1 MSRARRRRFLFL
13 LVTLSASA
21 EARAG
26 SDAGSQQ
33 AALPSDTESR
43 TIAALSDGVDG
54 LVADAIAQGKLPG
67 CVVAIGNVD
76 RVLFEKAYGS
86 RALVPEREAMTEDTI
101 FDLAS
106 LTKPVA
112 TAMSILVLADR
123 GKLDLDGSA
132 ARYVPEFRGHG
143 KERIT
148 LRQLLTHVS
157 GLPVETPLSDFEH
170 GRAVALARILALSPK
185 SAPGERFLYS
195 DVGFLV
201 LEEVVR
207 RVTGSDLATFA
218 QATVFSPLGMRSTG
232 FSPAAALRARTAPT
246 EKRKD
251 LWMRG
256 EVHDP
261 RAFRLGGVAGH
272 AGLFSTAGDLAR
284 FARMILGGGAL
295 DGARVL
301 SPAMLGKMLAP
312 HDVPGG
318 IRALGWD
325 VQSSYSSTR
334 GLSLS
339 RRAVG
344 HTGYTGT
351 SLWIDPER
359 NLFVLFL
366 SNRVHPDGK
375 GAVLP
380 LAAAIATLAGSTL
393 SPAPGAPPGFALG
406 VDVLAAQGFAALR
419 GLRIALLTNDSARA
433 RDGRRTTDV
442 LAARR
447 DFSLVALLGP
457 EHGLGAVRDERIED
471 GIDGKTG
478 LPVASLYGGALS
490 PRRGDSP
497 GPRPVTLPPDIDAV
511 VVDLPDVGARFFTYA
526 STVHSVLRAAAQRG
540 LEVIVLDRPNPIGA
554 SEVSGP
560 VLKTSEASAVNH
572 FPLPVRHGM
581 TLAELAEMMDAD
593 EHLGTRLQVV
603 RMAGYDRRAYLD
615 QLGLPFWPPSPNL
628 HNLDQVML
636 YPGTAL
642 LESTN
647 VSVGRG
653 TDMPFEVVGAPWI
666 ARVRLAAELD
676 QGGLAGVTFEPT
688 TFTPQANPYRGRLC
702 HGVRL
707 RISDRTRFDPVRT
720 GLAIAIALRKL
731 HAASWD
737 DSRLRRMLG
746 DPAVARAVHD
756 GRTLGDT
763 EALYKEELDLFR
775 SKRAKYL
782 LYP

>member
-1 MSRARRRRFLFL
+1 MPHPRLVL
-13 LVTLSASA
+13 LLLTFAHATEVSAGVGDSLV
-21 EARAG
+21 EFG
-26 SDAGSQQ
+26 
-33 AALPSDTESR
+33 
-43 TIAALSDGVDG
+43 DGVDR
-54 LVADAIAQGKLPG
+54 LVGEAIAQGKLPG
-67 CVVAIGNVD
+67 CVVAIGNAD
-76 RVLFEKAYGS
+76 RVLYQKAFGS

-101 FDLAS
+101 FDVAS

-112 TAMSILVLADR
+112 TAMSILALADR
-123 GKLDLDGSA
+123 GRLDLDETA
-132 ARYVPEFRGHG
+132 AHYVPKFRGHG

-157 GLPVETPLSDFEH
+157 GLPVETPLADFER
-170 GRAVALARILALSPK
+170 GRAAALARIFALSPK
-185 SAPGERFLYS
+185 REPGESFLYS

-201 LEEVVR
+201 LEEVAR
-207 RVTGSDLATFA
+207 RVTGRDLATVA
-218 QATVFSPLGMRSTG
+218 QATVFSPLGMRATG
-232 FSPAAALRARTAPT
+232 FLPAATLRARIAPT
-246 EKRKD
+246 EKRND
-251 LWMRG
+251 VWMRG

-272 AGLFSTAGDLAR
+272 AGLFSTASDLAR
-284 FARMILGGGAL
+284 FARMILGGGVL
-295 DGARVL
+295 DGVRVL
-301 SPAMLGKMLAP
+301 SPALLGKMLAP

-334 GLSLS
+334 GLALS

-380 LAAAIATLAGSTL
+380 LAAAIATLAGTTL
-393 SPAPGAPPGFALG
+393 SPVPVESPAFALG
-406 VDVLAAQGFAALR
+406 IDVLAAQNFSLLR
-419 GLRIALLTNDSARA
+419 GLRLALLTNDSARA

-442 LAARR
+442 LAARS
-447 DFSLVALLGP
+447 DFSLVTLLGP

-471 GIDGKTG
+471 GIDGKTR

-490 PRRGDSP
+490 PRRGSSP

-526 STVHSVLRAAAQRG
+526 STVHAVLRSAAQRG
-540 LEVIVLDRPNPIGA
+540 LRVIVLDRPNPIGA

-560 VLKTSEASAVNH
+560 MLKASEMSAVNH
-572 FPLPVRHGM
+572 YPLPVRHGM
-581 TLAELAEMMDAD
+581 TMGELAEMMDAD
-593 EHLGTRLQVV
+593 EHLGARLQIV
-603 RMAGYDRRAYLD
+603 RMAGYDRLAYLD
-615 QLGLPFWPPSPNL
+615 DLGVPFLPPSPNL
-628 HNLDQVML
+628 RTLDEVFL

-653 TDMPFEVVGAPWI
+653 TDVPFEVVGAPWI
-666 ARVRLAAELD
+666 ASVALAGELD
-676 QGGLAGVTFEPT
+676 HCGLGGVTFEAT
-688 TFTPQANPYRGRLC
+688 TFTPEADPYRGRPC
-702 HGVRL
+702 HGVRV

-720 GLAIAIALRKL
+720 GIAIAIALRKL

-746 DPAVARAVHD
+746 DPAVAQAIHD
-756 GRTLGDT
+756 GRKLGEI
-763 EALYKEELDLFR
+763 EALYKEELERFR
-775 SKRAKYL
+775 SKRTNYL
-782 LYP
+782 LYPP